1 MRAAVF
7 HGPRDV
13 RVEEVSDPSSPSP
26 GEVVL
31 KVIRA
36 AICGTDAAEWDH
48 GPVLCR
54 PGVVLG
60 HEFVGR
66 VVDLGNDVTGLRM
79 GDRVVSGAGIS
90 CGRCPWCLRSRTNL
104 CADYRTLGLQVDG
117 GLAEYV
123 TSPAAI
129 CRPVPD
135 GCDDDAAAMTQPV
148 AVALHALSRVAQ
160 GPEESVAV
168 IGAGGIGSFIVAGA
182 SRRAVD
188 GRVVAIDIDAERLAT
203 ASALGADEAVDAT
216 GHDLATLLRELSD
229 GVGFDVVIEAS
240 GAAHA
245 PSAATA
251 GVRRGG
257 RVLLVGLHAA
267 PREIDLTRMIV
278 REVDIFTTVAHVYDS
293 DHPGRTRTARGKR
306 YRSRDGGPADSAR
319 SARRGRP
326 APACGTACGG
336 QDPRHSGLIE
346 AELARA
352 CCSSDRGGPVAE
364 AFVEAGGVVRADH
377 STTAIPSS

>member
-7 HGPRDV
+7 HGARNV
-13 RVEEVSDPSSPSP
+13 RVEEVADPSPALP

-66 VVDLGNDVTGLRM
+66 VVGLGNGVIGLRE

-104 CADYRTLGLQVDG
+104 CADYRTLGLQLDG

-123 TSPAAI
+123 TSPASI

-135 GCDDDAAAMTQPV
+135 GCDDDAAAMTQPL
-148 AVALHALSRVAQ
+148 AVALHALSRVGQ

-168 IGAGGIGSFIVAGA
+168 IGVGGIGSFIVAGA
-182 SRRAVD
+182 SRRAVE
-188 GRVVAIDIDAERLAT
+188 GRVVAIDIDTERLAT

-245 PSAATA
+245 PSGASV

-257 RVLLVGLHAA
+257 RVLLVGLQAA

-278 REVDIFTTVAHVYDS
+278 REVDIFTTAAHVYDS
-293 DHPGRTRTARGKR
+293 DIPAALELLAESDIAAVAAGPRIRLEALVE
-306 YRSRDGGPADSAR
+306 DGL
-319 SARRGRP
+319 RP
-326 APACGTACGG
+326 
-336 QDPRHSGLIE
+336 L
-346 AELARA
+346 AEQR
-352 CCSSDRGGPVAE
+352 
-364 AFVEAGGVVRADH
+364 AGGKILV
-377 STTAIPSS
+377 TLSS